1 MTSLLILGSTGLV
14 GGHLLRLALDD
25 DRVARIVA
33 PVRRALTIHE
43 KPTHSKP
50 VHPKLEAPVVDFDAL
65 PADAAWWR
73 VDSVAC
79 ALGTTIRDAG
89 SREAFRRVDVD
100 YVVDAARRAREAGAR
115 SFALNSSAG
124 ASRSSFGFYLRC
136 KAEAEDGV
144 DALGYPSY
152 TIVRPSMIG
161 GERARRRAL
170 EHAAVR
176 IGRACAPLIP
186 ARYRVVEAEA
196 IARRLLDAAIEAAP
210 GRHVVESEA
219 I

>member
-25 DRVARIVA
+25 DRVERVVA
-33 PVRRALTIHE
+33 PVRRALPLHAE
-43 KPTHSKP
+43 DA
-50 VHPKLEAPVVDFDAL
+50 HPKLDAHVVDFDAL

-73 VDSVAC
+73 VDAVAC

-100 YVVDAARRAREAGAR
+100 YVVEAARHARSAGAR

-144 DALGYPSY
+144 AALGYPSY

-161 GERARRRAL
+161 GERVRRRTL

-176 IGRACAPLIP
+176 VARACAPLIP
-186 ARYRVVEAEA
+186 ARWRVVEAEA
-196 IARRLLDAAIEAAP
+196 IAHRLLDAAIEAAP

>member
-1 MTSLLILGSTGLV
+1 MASLLILGATGLV

-25 DRVARIVA
+25 VRVERVVA
-33 PVRRALTIHE
+33 PVRRALAMPHGAMA
-43 KPTHSKP
+43 SR
-50 VHPKLEAPVVDFDAL
+50 LEAPVVDFDAL
-65 PADAAWWR
+65 PGDAPWWR
-73 VDSVAC
+73 VDAVAC

-89 SREAFRRVDVD
+89 SREAFRRVDVE

-124 ASRSSFGFYLRC
+124 ANRASFGFYLRC
-136 KAEAEDGV
+136 KAEAEDAV
-144 DALGYPSY
+144 AALGYPSY

-161 GERARRRAL
+161 GERARKRTL
-170 EHAAVR
+170 EHMAVR
-176 IGRACAPLIP
+176 IGRACAPVIP
-186 ARYRVVEAEA
+186 ARWRVVEAEA

>member
-1 MTSLLILGSTGLV
+1 MARLLILGATGLV

-25 DRVARIVA
+25 GRVTGVVA
-33 PVRRALTIHE
+33 PVRRAM
-43 KPTHSKP
+43 PA
-50 VHPKLEAPVVDFDAL
+50 HPKLEAPVVDFDAL
-65 PADAAWWR
+65 PDDAAWWR
-73 VDSVAC
+73 VDAVAC

-89 SREAFRRVDVD
+89 SREAFRRVDID
-100 YVVDAARRAREAGAR
+100 YVVDATRRARVAGAR

-144 DALGYPSY
+144 AALDYPSY
-152 TIVRPSMIG
+152 TIVRPSLIG
-161 GERARRRAL
+161 GERVRRRAL
-170 EHAAVR
+170 EHLAVR
-176 IGRACAPLIP
+176 VARACAPVLP

-210 GRHVVESEA
+210 GRRVVESDA

>member
-1 MTSLLILGSTGLV
+1 MSRLLVFGATGLV

-25 DRVARIVA
+25 ARVTHVVA
-33 PVRRALTIHE
+33 PVRRALAMPSGTV
-43 KPTHSKP
+43 PP
-50 VHPKLEAPVVDFDAL
+50 RLEAPVVDFDAL
-65 PADAAWWR
+65 PDDAPWWRADA
-73 VDSVAC
+73 VAC

-89 SREAFRRVDVD
+89 SREAFRRVDIA
-100 YVVDAARRAREAGAR
+100 YVLDGARRARMAGAR

-124 ASRSSFGFYLRC
+124 ADRSSHGFYLRC
-136 KAEAEDGV
+136 KGEAEEGV
-144 DALGYPSY
+144 AALDYPSY

-161 GERARRRAL
+161 GERTRRRAL
-170 EHAAVR
+170 EHAVVR
-176 IGRACAPLIP
+176 VARACAPLIP

>member
-1 MTSLLILGSTGLV
+1 MASLLILGATGLV

-25 DRVARIVA
+25 VRVDRVVA
-33 PVRRALTIHE
+33 PVRRARALQPHG
-43 KPTHSKP
+43 
-50 VHPKLEAPVVDFDAL
+50 KLEASVVDFDAL
-65 PADAAWWR
+65 PGDAPWWR
-73 VDSVAC
+73 VDAVAC

-100 YVVDAARRAREAGAR
+100 MVVDAARHAREAGAR

-124 ASRSSFGFYLRC
+124 ANRSSFGFYLRC

-144 DALGYPSY
+144 DALDYPSY

-176 IGRACAPLIP
+176 IGRACAPLMP
-186 ARYRVVEAEA
+186 ARWRVVEAEA
-196 IARRLLDAAIEAAP
+196 IARRLLEAAIEAPP

>member
-1 MTSLLILGSTGLV
+1 MASLLILGATGLV

-25 DRVARIVA
+25 VRVDRVVA
-33 PVRRALTIHE
+33 PVRRALAMPRGAI
-43 KPTHSKP
+43 PSR
-50 VHPKLEAPVVDFDAL
+50 LEAPVVDFDAL
-65 PADAAWWR
+65 PGDAPWWR
-73 VDSVAC
+73 VDAVAC

-89 SREAFRRVDVD
+89 SREAFRRVDVE
-100 YVVDAARRAREAGAR
+100 YVVEAARRAREAGAR

-124 ASRSSFGFYLRC
+124 ANRSSLGFYLRC
-136 KAEAEDGV
+136 KAEAEDAV
-144 DALGYPSY
+144 AALGYPSC

-161 GERARRRAL
+161 GERVRKRTL
-170 EHAAVR
+170 EHIAVR
-176 IGRACAPLIP
+176 IGRACAPVIP
-186 ARYRVVEAEA
+186 ARWRVVEAEA

>member
-1 MTSLLILGSTGLV
+1 MASLLILGATGLV

-25 DRVARIVA
+25 VRVDRVVA
-33 PVRRALTIHE
+33 PVRRARAL
-43 KPTHSKP
+43 PP
-50 VHPKLEAPVVDFDAL
+50 DAKLEAPVVDFDAL
-65 PADAAWWR
+65 PGDAPWWR
-73 VDSVAC
+73 VDAVAC

-100 YVVDAARRAREAGAR
+100 YVVDAARCAREAGAR

-124 ASRSSFGFYLRC
+124 ANRASFGFYLRC
-136 KAEAEDGV
+136 KAEAEEGV
-144 DALGYPSY
+144 DALGYPAY

-161 GERARRRAL
+161 GERARRRTM

-176 IGRACAPLIP
+176 LGRAFAPLIP
-186 ARYRVVEAEA
+186 ARWRVVEAEA

>member
-1 MTSLLILGSTGLV
+1 MASLLILGATGLV
-14 GGHLLRLALDD
+14 GGHLLRQAFDD
-25 DRVARIVA
+25 ARVERVVA
-33 PVRRALTIHE
+33 PVRRPLAM
-43 KPTHSKP
+43 PRDGMPSK
-50 VHPKLEAPVVDFDAL
+50 LDAPVVDFDAL
-65 PADAAWWR
+65 PADAPWWR
-73 VDSVAC
+73 VDAVAC

-100 YVVDAARRAREAGAR
+100 YVVDAARRARAAGAR

-124 ASRSSFGFYLRC
+124 ANRSSFGFYLRC
-136 KAEAEDGV
+136 KAEAEAGV

-161 GERARRRAL
+161 GERVRRRAL

-186 ARYRVVEAEA
+186 PRYRVVEAES
-196 IARRLLDAAIEAAP
+196 IARRLLDAAIESVP

>member
-25 DRVARIVA
+25 DRVARVVA
-33 PVRRALTIHE
+33 PVRRALPIHA
-43 KPTHSKP
+43 KTMHPNP
-50 VHPKLEAPVVDFDAL
+50 MHPKLEAPVVDFDAL

-73 VDSVAC
+73 VDAVAC

-89 SREAFRRVDVD
+89 SREA
-100 YVVDAARRAREAGAR
+100 ARHARSAGAR

-186 ARYRVVEAEA
+186 ARYRVVEAER
-196 IARRLLDAAIEAAP
+196 IAH
-210 GRHVVESEA
+210 RHVVESEA

>member
-1 MTSLLILGSTGLV
+1 MTSLLVLGSTGLV

-25 DRVARIVA
+25 DRVTRVVA
-33 PVRRALTIHE
+33 PVRRALPIHA
-43 KPTHSKP
+43 KSA
-50 VHPKLEAPVVDFDAL
+50 HPKLEARVVDFDAL
-65 PADAAWWR
+65 PADAPWWR
-73 VDSVAC
+73 VDAVAC

-124 ASRSSFGFYLRC
+124 ASRASFGFYLRC

>member
-1 MTSLLILGSTGLV
+1 MTSLLILGATGLV

-25 DRVARIVA
+25 DRVARVVA
-33 PVRRALTIHE
+33 PVRRALIL
-43 KPTHSKP
+43 PAGAMP
-50 VHPKLEAPVVDFDAL
+50 AKLEAPVVDFDAL
-65 PADAAWWR
+65 PADAPWWR
-73 VDSVAC
+73 VDAVAC

-100 YVVDAARRAREAGAR
+100 YVVDAARRAREAGAH

-136 KAEAEDGV
+136 KAEAEAGV
-144 DALGYPSY
+144 AALGYPSY

-186 ARYRVVEAEA
+186 ARWRVVEAEA

>member
-1 MTSLLILGSTGLV
+1 MTTLLILGSTGLV
-14 GGHLLRLALDD
+14 GGHLLRMALDD
-25 DRVARIVA
+25 DRVARVVA
-33 PVRRALTIHE
+33 PVRRAL
-43 KPTHSKP
+43 PA
-50 VHPKLEAPVVDFDAL
+50 HPKLEAPQVDFDAL
-65 PADAAWWR
+65 PADAPWWQ
-73 VDSVAC
+73 VDAVAC

-100 YVVDAARRAREAGAR
+100 YVVEAARHARSAGAR

-124 ASRSSFGFYLRC
+124 ANRASFGFYLRC

-186 ARYRVVEAEA
+186 ARWRVVEAGA

>member
-1 MTSLLILGSTGLV
+1 MTSLLVLGSTGLV

-25 DRVARIVA
+25 DRVTRVVA
-33 PVRRALTIHE
+33 PVRRALPIHA
-43 KPTHSKP
+43 KSA
-50 VHPKLEAPVVDFDAL
+50 HPKLEAHVVDFDAL
-65 PADAAWWR
+65 PADAPWWR
-73 VDSVAC
+73 VDAVAC

>member
-1 MTSLLILGSTGLV
+1 MSRLLVLGATGLV
-14 GGHLLRLALDD
+14 GGHLLRLALGDA
-25 DRVARIVA
+25 RVSHVIA
-33 PVRRALTIHE
+33 PVRRALPAHAE
-43 KPTHSKP
+43 PMHS
-50 VHPKLEAPVVDFDAL
+50 KLEAPVVDFDAL
-65 PADAAWWR
+65 PDDAPWWR
-73 VDSVAC
+73 VDAVAC

-89 SREAFRRVDVD
+89 SREGFRRVDVE
-100 YVVDAARRAREAGAR
+100 YVVDAARRARAAGAR

-124 ASRSSFGFYLRC
+124 ASLSSFGFYLRS
-136 KAEAEDGV
+136 KAEAEAGV
-144 DALGYPSY
+144 AALDYPSY

-170 EHAAVR
+170 EHAVVR
-176 IGRACAPLIP
+176 VARAGAALIP

-196 IARRLLDAAIEAAP
+196 IARRLLDAAMEAAP

>member
-1 MTSLLILGSTGLV
+1 MASLLILGATGLV

-25 DRVARIVA
+25 VRVERVVA
-33 PVRRALTIHE
+33 PVRRALVMPRGAI
-43 KPTHSKP
+43 PSR
-50 VHPKLEAPVVDFDAL
+50 LEAPVVDFDAL
-65 PADAAWWR
+65 PGDAPWWR
-73 VDSVAC
+73 VDAVAC

-89 SREAFRRVDVD
+89 SREAFRRVDVE
-100 YVVDAARRAREAGAR
+100 YVVEAARRAREAGAR

-124 ASRSSFGFYLRC
+124 ANRSSLGFYLRC
-136 KAEAEDGV
+136 KAEAEDAV
-144 DALGYPSY
+144 AALGYPSC

-161 GERARRRAL
+161 GERVRKRTL
-170 EHAAVR
+170 EHIAVR
-176 IGRACAPLIP
+176 IGRACAPVIP
-186 ARYRVVEAEA
+186 ARWRVVEAEA

>member
-1 MTSLLILGSTGLV
+1 MASLLILGATGLV
-14 GGHLLRLALDD
+14 GGHLLRQALDD
-25 DRVARIVA
+25 PRVARVVA
-33 PVRRALTIHE
+33 PVRRPLAMSGDGM
-43 KPTHSKP
+43 PS
-50 VHPKLEAPVVDFDAL
+50 KLEAPVVDFDAL
-65 PADAAWWR
+65 PGDAPWWR
-73 VDSVAC
+73 VDAVAC

-100 YVVDAARRAREAGAR
+100 YVVDAARRAREAGAG

-124 ASRSSFGFYLRC
+124 ANRASLGFYLRC
-136 KAEAEDGV
+136 KAEAEDAV
-144 DALGYPSY
+144 AALGYPSY

-161 GERARRRAL
+161 GERARKRTL
-170 EHAAVR
+170 EHMAVR
-176 IGRACAPLIP
+176 FGRACAPLIP

-196 IARRLLDAAIEAAP
+196 IARRLLDAAIESVP

>member
-25 DRVARIVA
+25 DRVARVVA
-33 PVRRALTIHE
+33 PVRRALSIHA
-43 KPTHSKP
+43 KTM
-50 VHPKLEAPVVDFDAL
+50 HPKLEAPVVDFDAL
-65 PADAAWWR
+65 PADTAWWR
-73 VDSVAC
+73 VDAVAC

-196 IARRLLDAAIEAAP
+196 IARRLLDAAIGAAP

>member
-25 DRVARIVA
+25 DRVARVVA
-33 PVRRALTIHE
+33 PVRRTL
-43 KPTHSKP
+43 P
-50 VHPKLEAPVVDFDAL
+50 VHPRLDAPVVDFEAL

-73 VDSVAC
+73 VDAVAC

-100 YVVDAARRAREAGAR
+100 YVVEAARHARAAGAR
-115 SFALNSSAG
+115 SFALNTAAG
-124 ASRSSFGFYLRC
+124 ANRSSFGFYLRC
-136 KAEAEDGV
+136 KGEAEDGV

-161 GERARRRAL
+161 GERAQRRAM
-170 EHAAVR
+170 EHAVVR
-176 IGRACAPLIP
+176 IARACAAVIP
-186 ARYRVVEAEA
+186 ARWRVVEAEA

>member
-1 MTSLLILGSTGLV
+1 MASLLILGATGLV

-25 DRVARIVA
+25 VRVDRVVA
-33 PVRRALTIHE
+33 PVRRARVLQPHG
-43 KPTHSKP
+43 
-50 VHPKLEAPVVDFDAL
+50 KLEAPVVDFDAL
-65 PADAAWWR
+65 PGDAPWWR
-73 VDSVAC
+73 VDAVAC

-89 SREAFRRVDVD
+89 SRAAFRRVDVD
-100 YVVDAARRAREAGAR
+100 MVVDAARHAREAGAR
-115 SFALNSSAG
+115 SFSLNSSAG

-161 GERARRRAL
+161 GERARRRPL

-176 IGRACAPLIP
+176 IGRACAPLMP
-186 ARYRVVEAEA
+186 ARWRVVEAEA
-196 IARRLLDAAIEAAP
+196 IARRLLDAAIEARS
-210 GRHVVESEA
+210 GRRVVESEA